1 MERNR
6 EIFAVSVGGN
16 AHSEITERRDANAP
30 GAMQPQW
37 KGSALDERRLEV
49 KTAQVFH
56 GVHWSRALADNL
68 PMAVRPRDLES
79 FVEDLLEGL
88 QIIGPDWRYLYLNKA
103 AARHGRSSR
112 EALIGRT
119 MMDCYPG
126 IEKTAVFARMRQCME
141 QRIPAILENAFTY
154 PDGATGYFEL
164 RLEPVPQGL
173 CVLSID
179 ITARKDAELA
189 TAQAEERLRHAQR
202 MEAIGQLTAAIAHDF
217 NNLLTAILGQGELA
231 LERPEGP
238 TRADIETMLEAARS
252 SAQLTRQLLAHGRH
266 TVLQREPLDLAEV
279 LRGVERILRAAIDSR
294 IQLSIDAPQG
304 VGRVQVDR
312 SQIEQ
317 IVMNLVVNARDAIAG
332 PGRIAVSLAATD
344 FDDEVGQ
351 RYPGAQPGPHVALV
365 VSDTGAGMDAATRA
379 RIFEPF
385 FTTKERGRGTGL
397 GLSTVYGIVKQ
408 HSGHIWVYS
417 EPGKGTTFKVYFPLA
432 SGSATEVSAN
442 PPRSAPRAARRQ
454 TVLVAEDD
462 PILGKLICAVL
473 AAEGYRPALAAEG
486 AEAIRLWEEHEASI
500 ALLVTDMTMPGL
512 TGPEL
517 IERVRARRPDL
528 PVICTSG
535 YSDSELNRRGTLPV
549 GVTFVEKPFSPK
561 VLRQRVLDLL
571 SQN

>member
-1 MERNR
+1 
-6 EIFAVSVGGN
+6 
-16 AHSEITERRDANAP
+16 
-30 GAMQPQW
+30 
-37 KGSALDERRLEV
+37 
-49 KTAQVFH
+49 
-56 GVHWSRALADNL
+56 
-68 PMAVRPRDLES
+68 MAVHPRDLES
-79 FVEDLLEGL
+79 FVEELLEGL

-103 AARHGRSSR
+103 AARHGRSSP

-126 IEKTAVFARMRQCME
+126 IENTAVFARMRQCME
-141 QRIPAILENAFTY
+141 QRVSAILENAFTY
-154 PDGATGYFEL
+154 PDGAIGHFEL

-179 ITARKDAELA
+179 ITARKEAEQA
-189 TAQAEERLRHAQR
+189 SAQAEERLRHAQR

-231 LERPEGP
+231 LERAEGP

-252 SAQLTRQLLAHGRH
+252 SAQLTRQLLAHGRQ
-266 TVLQREPLDLAEV
+266 TVLQREALDLADV

-294 IQLSIDAPQG
+294 IQLCIDAPQSL
-304 VGRVQVDR
+304 GRVEADR

-317 IVMNLVVNARDAIAG
+317 IVMNLVLNARDAIPG
-332 PGRIAVSLAATD
+332 PGRIVVSLAAAD
-344 FDDEVGQ
+344 FDEDAGH

-365 VSDTGAGMDAATRA
+365 VSDTGVGMDAATRE

-408 HSGHIWVYS
+408 HGGHVWVYS
-417 EPGKGTTFKVYFPLA
+417 EPGKGTTFKVYLPVA
-432 SGSATEVSAN
+432 SQGTTELSAKL
-442 PPRSAPRAARRQ
+442 PRPATRAESQA

-473 AAEGYRPALAAEG
+473 SVEGYRPLLAAQGE
-486 AEAIRLWEEHEASI
+486 EAIRLWEEHEESI
-500 ALLVTDMTMPGL
+500 GLLVTDMTMPGL

-535 YSDSELNRRGTLPV
+535 YSDTELTRRGTLPV

-571 SQN
+571 SQT